1 MRCVACCS
9 IPQEMRDGT
18 LRYSQCQMFDRNYS
32 ALVVQVE
39 TEEDLDRL
47 KQQIS
52 ASNLSFSTT
61 GCLHGWNF
69 DYTDYA
75 TTVVTEV
82 GHGLFLCVLLVGH
95 CALFVLWLLQ
105 PSASRCLVTKTL
117 VKE

>member
-1 MRCVACCS
+1 
-9 IPQEMRDGT
+9 MRDGT

-52 ASNLSFSTT
+52 ASNLSSATI

-69 DYTDYA
+69 DYTEYA

-82 GHGLFLCVLLVGH
+82 GDRLFLFVLLVSQ
-95 CALFVLWLLQ
+95 CTLFVLLFLQ
-105 PSASRCLVTKTL
+105 LSVRMFNG
-117 VKE
+117 

>member
-1 MRCVACCS
+1 
-9 IPQEMRDGT
+9 
-18 LRYSQCQMFDRNYS
+18 MFDRNYS

-82 GHGLFLCVLLVGH
+82 GHGLFLSI
-95 CALFVLWLLQ
+95 LFVLWLLQ
-105 PSASRCLVTKTL
+105 LSGSRSLVARTS

>member
-1 MRCVACCS
+1 
-9 IPQEMRDGT
+9 MRDGT

-69 DYTDYA
+69 DYTEYA
-75 TTVVTEV
+75 TTIVTEV
-82 GHGLFLCVLLVGH
+82 GHDLFLSILLVGH

-105 PSASRCLVTKTL
+105 LPGSRCSVATAFVT
-117 VKE
+117 E